1 MLTEHTSAFHLFQH
15 LNVHYFIVIIC
26 HIVSHL
32 ILSFLR
38 RAKENICLIYLS
50 WFVIGSC
57 QAYSVLTKHEFQST
71 IFTWIVFMCIC
82 TRYHIPQEYWR
93 VNFFFNILFF
103 FLTFFLYILVH
114 ISIISFYCLSSMN
127 CNLYNFCYVFN
138 LSRITNYRYTLLINT
153 KYSISASIIF
163 FEYKQTKRTYEHCSV
178 CLISFFHVSS

>member
-1 MLTEHTSAFHLFQH
+1 MLTEHTSAIHLFQH

-38 RAKENICLIYLS
+38 RAKENIYLIYLS

-71 IFTWIVFMCIC
+71 SFTWIVFMCIC

-93 VNFFFNILFF
+93 VNNFF
-103 FLTFFLYILVH
+103 FLTFCFFFKHFFIHFSSHFHYFIFL
-114 ISIISFYCLSSMN
+114 SIINELQSLHF
-127 CNLYNFCYVFN
+127 
-138 LSRITNYRYTLLINT
+138 LLC
-153 KYSISASIIF
+153 F
-163 FEYKQTKRTYEHCSV
+163 
-178 CLISFFHVSS
+178 

>member
-1 MLTEHTSAFHLFQH
+1 MSSSLQFLHGLFLCVYVPGIIFHRNIGELT
-15 LNVHYFIVIIC
+15 
-26 HIVSHL
+26 
-32 ILSFLR
+32 
-38 RAKENICLIYLS
+38 
-50 WFVIGSC
+50 
-57 QAYSVLTKHEFQST
+57 
-71 IFTWIVFMCIC
+71 
-82 TRYHIPQEYWR
+82 
-93 VNFFFNILFF
+93 FFFNILVF